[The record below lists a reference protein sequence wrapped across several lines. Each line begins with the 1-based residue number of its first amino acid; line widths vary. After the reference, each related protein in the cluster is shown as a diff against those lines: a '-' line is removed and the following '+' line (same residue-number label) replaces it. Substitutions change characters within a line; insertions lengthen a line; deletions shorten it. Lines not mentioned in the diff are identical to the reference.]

1 MKIPPNMA
9 VRAEALIFEFH
20 SSVCSPA
27 LQEACNHHDKGN
39 GQQDMEITA
48 QRVTAHQ
55 PQGLQDD

>member
-48 QRVTAHQ
+48 QQRQ
-55 PQGLQDD
+55 PEENF